1 MMDFRRGRKRE
12 DPEINLIPFIDV
24 LLVVLIFLMVTT
36 TYSKF
41 TDLQL
46 TLPTAYAGK
55 AVERP
60 FEINVT
66 VDAKGNYTV
75 NNVPVSFH
83 GVEGLAEDLK
93 HAASTGRTCNAAANL
108 ANGEQIIVEAE
119 ASSSWQEGFE
129 RLLLDRVGCTARL
142 PAVRAGH
149 AARAERPGEGA
160 GASRAASRALDPA
173 AAGEKAAARSV

>member
-1 MMDFRRGRKRE
+1 MDFRRGRKRE

-41 TDLQL
+41 TELQI
-46 TLPTAYAGK
+46 TLPTADAEK
-55 AVERP
+55 ALDKP

-83 GVEGLAEDLK
+83 TVQGLADDLK
-93 HAASTGRTCNAAANL
+93 NAGRTGPDGQPLAQPAPDPVVIVNADQFAMHQMVINVL
-108 ANGEQIIVEAE
+108 EA
-119 ASSSWQEGFE
+119 
-129 RLLLDRVGCTARL
+129 ARL
-142 PAVRAGH
+142 AGYDKLTF
-149 AARAERPGEGA
+149 AAQTGG
-160 GASRAASRALDPA
+160 
-173 AAGEKAAARSV
+173 KK

>member
-41 TDLQL
+41 TELQI
-46 TLPTAYAGK
+46 TLPTADAEK
-55 AVERP
+55 ALDRP

-83 GVEGLAEDLK
+83 TVSGLADDLK
-93 HAASTGRTCNAAANL
+93 NAAKAGQPTG
-108 ANGEQIIVEAE
+108 AAATSPVVIVNADQFAMHQMVINVLE
-119 ASSSWQEGFE
+119 
-129 RLLLDRVGCTARL
+129 
-142 PAVRAGH
+142 
-149 AARAERPGEGA
+149 AARIA
-160 GASRAASRALDPA
+160 GYDKLTFAAQT
-173 AAGEKAAARSV
+173 AGKK

>member
-41 TDLQL
+41 TELQV
-46 TLPTAYAGK
+46 TLPTAEAEK
-55 AVERP
+55 AVEKP

-75 NNVPVSFH
+75 NGVPVSFH
-83 GVEGLAEDLK
+83 SVQGLAEDLK
-93 HAASTGRTCNAAANL
+93 HAAATGPDGKPLAQPAQSPVVIVNADQFAMHQMVINVL
-108 ANGEQIIVEAE
+108 E
-119 ASSSWQEGFE
+119 
-129 RLLLDRVGCTARL
+129 
-142 PAVRAGH
+142 
-149 AARAERPGEGA
+149 AARVA
-160 GASRAASRALDPA
+160 GYDKLTFAAQTGS
-173 AAGEKAAARSV
+173 KQ